1 MGISLLMF
9 TQYWGGV
16 KFRSSSVYCS
26 KGGNIKV
33 ASILALTKCFKHTD
47 NNMYFMTHTK
57 KDWIS
62 SNILWCSL
70 QQRFMQNKIL
80 NRKTK
85 QILSLVYYLLSGKH
99 PINRYN
105 DDFNLVHK
113 KKSKT
118 VNLDWKLLNCQIKKR
133 GIRNVIIKSQFLL

>member
-16 KFRSSSVYCS
+16 KFRISSVYCS

-33 ASILALTKCFKHTD
+33 ASILALKLGILWTQF
-47 NNMYFMTHTK
+47 F
-57 KDWIS
+57 WIS

-70 QQRFMQNKIL
+70 QQKFMRNKIV
-80 NRKTK
+80 NRKNQTK
-85 QILSLVYYLLSGKH
+85 TNIEFGLLPSVWKTSN
-99 PINRYN
+99 IYC
-105 DDFNLVHK
+105 DVFNLVLK

-118 VNLDWKLLNCQIKKR
+118 VKLSFVLILTGNSSTVR
-133 GIRNVIIKSQFLL
+133 LRNEE